1 MFIYSIICL
10 CVYVGFIDIHY
21 LPEDNQNRLKRVGV
35 IRNCIK
41 KHNFNFSAFLV
52 LLWELN
58 SLYSVSGITS
68 VGTIRSYV
76 VLSYKFHVH
85 SIPNLI
91 ICSLEWNNTYT

>member
-41 KHNFNFSAFLV
+41 NIILTLVRFLV

-58 SLYSVSGITS
+58 SLYSVSGITN
-68 VGTIRSYV
+68 VVTRRSYV

-85 SIPNLI
+85 SIP
-91 ICSLEWNNTYT
+91 T